1 LSIITPT
8 VDISATHRSHC
19 ISSLWT
25 PGSGENHE
33 EEREKVLWV
42 RQTLQRNKT
51 RANARMFSD
60 GTKERKIVE
69 EGVMAPL
76 LGNELVAISF
86 ASVFIN
92 KYAAVFVTLL

>member
-1 LSIITPT
+1 
-8 VDISATHRSHC
+8 
-19 ISSLWT
+19 
-25 PGSGENHE
+25 
-33 EEREKVLWV
+33 
-42 RQTLQRNKT
+42 
-51 RANARMFSD
+51 MFSD